1 MIQCSDESRIQW
13 RLKYITSLRHKLES
27 TDTDGSLTMHLC
39 LILTQWMD
47 TGTVVA
53 EDFPERFHRAIY
65 SQYAIGWD
73 NFFRGKFSQE
83 WLVLFDEKN
92 PNLNNNNRYTRQYIW
107 GANIIENTLR
117 HVIELWEIR
126 NGQVHG
132 RTSKEREQKRKSR
145 NIQELKKLFEKKNDV
160 RPADIVLFPEDEDE
174 FIEKN
179 TAQGIADYVS
189 MHAKAITNSVNDW
202 KKRSIKGARTILG
215 WLQKDPKNATKIKRT
230 VRRHR
235 DKLIQD
241 SQKRPCRKR
250 KAKNDDFRKYVS
262 VMTKWLKK
270 DPNNKKSI
278 EQVERRR
285 RENFRHEPWNK
296 KKKQKITED
305 EKDPTQRIIP
315 NYFTLHGKI

>member
-1 MIQCSDESRIQW
+1 
-13 RLKYITSLRHKLES
+13 
-27 TDTDGSLTMHLC
+27 
-39 LILTQWMD
+39 MD

-53 EDFPERFHRAIY
+53 DEFPERFHRAIY

-92 PNLNNNNRYTRQYIW
+92 PNLDNNNRYTRQYVW

-132 RTSKEREQKRKSR
+132 RTNKEREQKRKSR
-145 NIQELKKLFEKKNDV
+145 HIQELKKLFEKKNDV

-174 FIEKN
+174 FIEKS
-179 TAQGIADYVS
+179 TAQGIADYIS
-189 MHAKAITNSVNDW
+189 MHSKAIKNSVNDW

-215 WLQKDPKNATKIKRT
+215 WLQKDSRNEARIERT
-230 VRRHR
+230 VRRDR

-241 SQKRPCRKR
+241 SHKRPCKKR
-250 KAKNDDFRKYVS
+250 KAKNDVFRKYVS
-262 VMTKWLKK
+262 GMT
-270 DPNNKKSI
+270 
-278 EQVERRR
+278 E
-285 RENFRHEPWNK
+285 
-296 KKKQKITED
+296 
-305 EKDPTQRIIP
+305 
-315 NYFTLHGKI
+315 